1 MPLALG
7 QGSGD
12 FRETSGRVQIFHE
25 GVRNSLGFLTV
36 DAFTQNNPPVV
47 TTTANVSTTLA
58 GITKKGVLGAS
69 VAFTRPD
76 AGNGFHGGPVLVGA
90 AYVVGQRP
98 LGFFINDSLGNAFEN
113 TPGVASGRGPY
124 LCGRGSVGL
133 SLWETQHL
141 KTGSAAVTYAA
152 GNLLYASSNGLV
164 TNVIEDSYEDNVSAG
179 TAILTIVGVVR
190 VAPDANNSLM
200 VIDLRI

>member
-25 GVRNSLGFLTV
+25 GIRNSLGFLTA
-36 DAFTQNNPPVV
+36 DAFTQNNPPIV
-47 TTTANVSTTLA
+47 TAAANVSTTLA
-58 GITKKGVLGAS
+58 GIAKKGVLGS
-69 VAFTRPD
+69 TIAFTRPD
-76 AGNGFHGGPVLVGA
+76 AGNGFHGGPVLISA
-90 AYVVGQRP
+90 AHSLLVLP

-124 LCGRGSVGL
+124 LCGRGSLGL
-133 SLWETQHL
+133 SLWETQNQVS
-141 KTGSAAVTYAA
+141 GSAAITYSP
-152 GNLLYASSNGLV
+152 GNLLYASDNGLV
-164 TNVIEDSYEDNVSAG
+164 TNVKADAYEIQASG
-179 TAILTIVGVVR
+179 TPAPTVIGVVK